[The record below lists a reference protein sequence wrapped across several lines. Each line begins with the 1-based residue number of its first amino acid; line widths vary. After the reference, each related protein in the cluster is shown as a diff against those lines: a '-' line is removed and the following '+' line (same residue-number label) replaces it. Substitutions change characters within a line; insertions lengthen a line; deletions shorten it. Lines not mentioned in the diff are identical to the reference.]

1 MYNFDGMMDRRRLNA
16 IKATPQHTLQLDCIP
31 LWIAD
36 MDFPAAKEI
45 HNALMQ
51 RMNIPN
57 YGYTLCTD
65 SYYEAV
71 TGWMQRRHAW
81 DVKHDW
87 VLTTPGVIPA
97 MAFAVRSIVK
107 PGEKVMIQPPV
118 YPQFAR
124 MIQLNGAELVT
135 NPLKLVNGRYEIDFE
150 DFALKAQDPA
160 LKLCF
165 LCNPHNPVGRV
176 WSRDD
181 LKRLADI
188 CLENDVIIFSDD
200 IHHDFVYGPNP
211 YIPIASLS
219 EEVSQITITATAPSK
234 TFSLASFKMGNIIIQ
249 NEALRKA
256 YNVAINSVG
265 CTSLDVGAIEA
276 TIAGYTYGE
285 QWLQAVIQYLEQNN
299 ALIDSYIAAKM
310 PMVKTVALEG
320 TYLKWLD
327 FRALGM
333 NNSELESW
341 SLTQAKV
348 WLSEGYTFG
357 VEGSGFKRLNMASSR
372 SVIQEALE
380 RMERAIHALS

>member
-1 MYNFDGMMDRRRLNA
+1 MYNFDGIMDRMSMDA
-16 IKATPQHTLQLDCIP
+16 IKATPQHSLQQDCIP

-45 HNALMQ
+45 QDALMQ

-57 YGYTLCTD
+57 YGYTLCSE

-71 TGWMQRRHAW
+71 ISWMQRRHAW
-81 DVKHDW
+81 EVKRDW
-87 VLTTPGVIPA
+87 ILTTPGVIPA
-97 MAFAVRSIVK
+97 MAFAVQSVVK

-135 NPLKLVNGRYEIDFE
+135 NPLKLINERYEIDFE

-160 LKLCF
+160 LKLFF

-176 WSRDD
+176 WSRDE
-181 LKRLADI
+181 LQRLADI

-200 IHHDFVYGPNP
+200 IHHDFVYGTAQ

-219 EEVSQITITATAPSK
+219 AGVSEITITATAPSK

-249 NEALRKA
+249 NEELRKA
-256 YNVAINSVG
+256 YNVAINRVG
-265 CTSLDVGAIEA
+265 CTSLDVGAIKA
-276 TIAGYTYGE
+276 TIAGYTHGE
-285 QWLQAVIQYLEQNN
+285 QWLQAVIHYLEQNN
-299 ALIDSYIAAKM
+299 ALIDSFIAARM
-310 PMVKTVALEG
+310 PVVKTVALEG

-333 NNSELESW
+333 NNDVLESW
-341 SLTQAKV
+341 SLAQAKV

-372 SVIQEALE
+372 SVIKEALE
-380 RMERAIHALS
+380 RIERAIHAL